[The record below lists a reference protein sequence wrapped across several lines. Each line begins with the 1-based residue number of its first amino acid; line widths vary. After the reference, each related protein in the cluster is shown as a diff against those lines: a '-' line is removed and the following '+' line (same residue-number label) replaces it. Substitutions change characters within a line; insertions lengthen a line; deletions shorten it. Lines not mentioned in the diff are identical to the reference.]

1 MIKLQGKLPKNII
14 LACSGGVDSMA
25 ALDFLSRRHSVRV
38 VYVDHGTEHS
48 RRAEIF
54 LGQYCWR
61 NEILFDEYH
70 ISTNKPKGVSQEE
83 HWRNERYK
91 IIDELTKTHGIPAV
105 TCHHLDDCVETWLWS
120 SLHGEGKIIPYRRRD
135 VVRPF
140 RLTEKRNFRM
150 WAEVNNVPWV
160 EDDSNTDTCYTRN
173 YVRHEL
179 MPHALKVNPGLNKVI
194 KKKVLNDDYQAL
206 SCISN

>member
-38 VYVDHGTEHS
+38 IYVDHVTEHS
-48 RRAEIF
+48 RRAAVF
-54 LGQYCWR
+54 LSEYCRR
-61 NEILFDEYH
+61 NKIAYEYH
-70 ISTNKPKGVSQEE
+70 SINGSKPQGVSQEE
-83 HWRNERYK
+83 HWRNERYRVLN
-91 IIDELTKTHGIPAV
+91 EATQAHGVPAV

-140 RLTEKRNFRM
+140 RLTEKRNFRL

-160 EDDSNTDTCYTRN
+160 EDDSNSDTCYTRN
-173 YVRHEL
+173 YIRHEL
-179 MPHALKVNPGLNKVI
+179 MPHALEVNPGLHKVV

-206 SCISN
+206 SCIRH

>member
-25 ALDFLSRRHSVRV
+25 ALDFLSRRHCVRV
-38 VYVDHGTEHS
+38 VYVNHGTEHS

-54 LGQYCWR
+54 LREYCWQR
-61 NEILFDEYH
+61 DILFDKFD
-70 ISTNKPKGVSQEE
+70 INTKKPFKGLSQEE

-91 IIDELTKTHGIPAV
+91 IIDRVTRLCSIPAV

-120 SLHGEGKIIPYRRRD
+120 SLHGNGKIIPYRRGD

-150 WAEVNNVPWV
+150 WAEMNNVPWV
-160 EDDSNTDTCYTRN
+160 EDDSNSDTCYTRN
-173 YVRHEL
+173 YIRHEL
-179 MPHALKVNPGLNKVI
+179 MPHALRVNPGLHKVV

-206 SCISN
+206 SCV

>member
-1 MIKLQGKLPKNII
+1 MIKLQGKLPKKII

-25 ALDFLSRRHSVRV
+25 ALDFLSRRHAVQV
-38 VYVDHGTEHS
+38 VYVDHGTVHS
-48 RRAEIF
+48 RRAELF
-54 LGQYCWR
+54 LTEYCWQHDIR
-61 NEILFDEYH
+61 FDEYRIH
-70 ISTNKPKGVSQEE
+70 ALKPKDLSQEE

-91 IIDELTKTHGIPAV
+91 ILNEVTDAQGIPAV
-105 TCHHLDDCVETWLWS
+105 TCHHLDDCVETWIWS

-160 EDDSNTDTCYTRN
+160 EDDSNKDTCYTRN
-173 YVRHEL
+173 YIRQKL
-179 MPHALKVNPGLNKVI
+179 MPHALQVNPGIAKVV
-194 KKKVLNDDYQAL
+194 KKKVLEDEDET
-206 SCISN
+206 